1 MKGNKALNV
10 VLGGVFALG
19 LAGGGLALAQSAG
32 AAPAAAQT
40 TTAALNVLDIGP
52 LGHRGGIGGLNDRDQ
67 ALADALG
74 IDLETL
80 QTAHETARLAM
91 IDQAVADGL
100 ITEAQAEQLKLY
112 SGFGRGP
119 FGLGAYDEDQYLADA
134 LGITVDKLDAAEL
147 TAFETELTAAV
158 EAGYLTQDQANLMLA
173 ERVARSY
180 LDTDAIE
187 AQVQSAQEAAVAAAL
202 ADGAITQAQA
212 DALLAQL
219 AANPYHFGGGFGGFG
234 GHGGRGGHGGPDG
247 MRGFGLEQ
255 LPGST
260 TPDATPDT
268 TTPDTT
274 NTAFDA

>member
-19 LAGGGLALAQSAG
+19 LAGGGLAVARSAS
-32 AAPAAAQT
+32 AAPAAAP
-40 TTAALNVLDIGP
+40 AANVSSLV
-52 LGHRGGIGGLNDRDQ
+52 LAHRGGIGGLNDGGQ

-80 QTAHETARLAM
+80 QTAQETARLAM

-112 SGFGRGP
+112 SGFGRGH
-119 FGLGAYDEDQYLADA
+119 FGFGAYDEDEYLAEA
-134 LGITVDKLDAAEL
+134 LGVTVEELDAAEL
-147 TAFETELTAAV
+147 VAFQTQLTAAV
-158 EAGYLTQDQANLMLA
+158 EAGYLTQEQADLMLA
-173 ERVARSY
+173 EKVARSY
-180 LDTDAIE
+180 LDTDAID
-187 AQVQSAQEAAVAAAL
+187 AQIQSAQEAAIAAAL

-234 GHGGRGGHGGPDG
+234 GHGGRGGHGGPGG

-268 TTPDTT
+268 TPDTT